1 MDWNQYKNN
10 FLKDREGDEIALIER
25 AFKFAYDAH
34 KNQKRLSGEPY
45 FSHPLNIS
53 KNIISLNFD
62 AKTISAA
69 LLHDT
74 IEDTDISLKT
84 IKKNF
89 GEEVAFLV
97 DGITKVNVIKYKG
110 AERSVESIKKMF
122 LAVAQDIRVVI
133 LKLFD
138 RLNNMETL
146 FVHSKE
152 KQKRIA
158 VETLD
163 IYASIADRLGIGGL
177 KAKLEDLAFPYV
189 YPEEHKWLLF
199 QIKEKISEREEY
211 LKKLVPVVSNELKS
225 DSITQFNVSFR
236 AKNYYSIW
244 KKLQRC
250 DMDLSRINDLA
261 AIRIIVKNIEDCYAV
276 LGIIHK
282 FWKPLPGK
290 IKDYIALPKPNG
302 YQSLHTTVFCE
313 QGKITEF
320 QIRTEEMERDSEYG
334 IAAHWFWEELGK
346 PKKTV
351 SVVSDKFL
359 WVSQLRDWQK
369 EFKKN
374 GEVSSEDFLESL
386 KIDFFRDRIFTLTPK
401 GDVIDLPEGAT
412 PLDFAY
418 AVHSEI
424 GDKANGAKVNGK
436 MVSLSHNLS
445 SGNIVE
451 ILVQKNRKP
460 SLEWLNFVKT
470 QQAKNRIR
478 RHFKLDENLNNSH
491 ILNFRQEYKVV
502 LKVSDRV
509 GLLKDIGQIFSDF
522 KINVQKFR
530 TTRLSSKYTEVSA
543 VFFMKDRGQLDKLK
557 SKLRTVNGINE
568 VKVI

>member
-1 MDWNQYKNN
+1 MDWHQYKNN
-10 FLKDREGDEIALIER
+10 FLKNRESDEVALIER
-25 AFKFAYDAH
+25 AFLFAYDAH

-45 FSHPLNIS
+45 FFHPLNIS

-62 AKTISAA
+62 AKTIAAA

-74 IEDTDISLKT
+74 IEDTNISLKT

-97 DGITKVNVIKYKG
+97 DGITKVNSIKYKG

-189 YPEEHKWLLF
+189 YPEEHNWLLS

-211 LKKLVPVVSNELKS
+211 LKKLVPSVSNELKLNGIN
-225 DSITQFNVSFR
+225 DFNVSFR
-236 AKNYYSIW
+236 AKHYYSIW

-261 AIRIIVKNIEDCYAV
+261 AMRIIVKSIEDCYVA

-346 PKKTV
+346 PKKTNVAV
-351 SVVSDKFL
+351 SNKFL

-369 EFKKN
+369 EFKKQA
-374 GEVSSEDFLESL
+374 GGSSEDFLESL
-386 KIDFFRDRIFTLTPK
+386 KIDFFRDRIFALTPK
-401 GDVIDLPEGAT
+401 GDVIDLPDGAT

-418 AVHSEI
+418 SIHSEI

-436 MVSLSHNLS
+436 MVSLSYKLS
-445 SGNIVE
+445 LGDIVE

-478 RHFKLDENLNNSH
+478 RHFKLDENSNNPH
-491 ILNFRQEYKVV
+491 ILNFRQEYKVA
-502 LKVSDRV
+502 LKVGDRI
-509 GLLKDIGQIFSDF
+509 GLLKDIGQTFSDF
-522 KINVQKFR
+522 KINIQKFR
-530 TTRLSSKYTEVSA
+530 TTRLSSKYAEVSA
-543 VFFMKDRGQLDKLK
+543 VFFMKDKGQLDKLK
-557 SKLRTVNGINE
+557 SKLRVIPGVCE
-568 VKVI
+568 VKMV